1 MDTLIAAK
9 RDLTTKAKRLRKEGY
24 ITGIVYG
31 KEVKESIPVKMK
43 KTDVAQILKT
53 KTKGSQI
60 MLDVEGQKYDVLI
73 KEIDY
78 NPLKGEVD
86 EIDFQAL
93 VSGEKVHSV
102 AEIILLNHE
111 KVTTGILQQKL
122 REISY
127 KAVPEALVDKVEI
140 NVENMRIGDSLK
152 VKDLDI
158 AARKDIELLTDLDT
172 TVVMVTEVHG
182 SANTADSEDA
192 APEA

>member
-73 KEIDY
+73 NDSDKDSMMKQ
-78 NPLKGEVD
+78 LKKMFE
-86 EIDFQAL
+86 
-93 VSGEKVHSV
+93 
-102 AEIILLNHE
+102 
-111 KVTTGILQQKL
+111 
-122 REISY
+122 
-127 KAVPEALVDKVEI
+127 P
-140 NVENMRIGDSLK
+140 IGF
-152 VKDLDI
+152 
-158 AARKDIELLTDLDT
+158 
-172 TVVMVTEVHG
+172 
-182 SANTADSEDA
+182 
-192 APEA
+192 